1 MINPYDSKKTL
12 KEKEKCIKDNG
23 VIILKENDMKMY
35 FEYMSNVY
43 GENWKKDY
51 KNGII
56 QSNKA

>member
-1 MINPYDSKKTL
+1 MRFIDFHRILYT
-12 KEKEKCIKDNG
+12 

-56 QSNKA
+56 PSKKAKLILK